1 MTMPSNQRVKPSAA
15 NSCRRIRATGR
26 RGLRAGRSTGNNGHD
41 VRSRRM
47 LGMAWEDNFVKHQ
60 ENGWR
65 DLLKS
70 LP

>member
-1 MTMPSNQRVKPSAA
+1 MQVRLTPAGAVAQLPVIPCGLSVRPSANRA
-15 NSCRRIRATGR
+15 VRRQP
-26 RGLRAGRSTGNNGHD
+26 NGHD
-41 VRSRRM
+41 VRCWRVS
-47 LGMAWEDNFVKHQ
+47 GIAWEDNFVKQQ